1 MKVEALKDHGRFL
14 ELCKEVLGITV
25 ITTPDIVIVAKTD
38 NGNIAA
44 FLSGYIS
51 YDNSF
56 YIQYA
61 GVLPKYQKKGLTRR
75 YFSAM
80 LDERITYIT
89 IVKNTHIV
97 MMKLLLAMKFIPFGC
112 RHSTDNDFYIEWIRR
127 AENG

>member
-1 MKVEALKDHGRFL
+1 MKIEAFKDYDKFT

-25 ITTPDIVIVAKTD
+25 TTIPDIIIVAKTD

-61 GVLPKYQKKGLTRR
+61 GVLPEYQKKGLTRS
-75 YFSAM
+75 YFTAM
-80 LDERITYIT
+80 LDKDITYIT
-89 IVKNTHIV
+89 IVENTHIV

-112 RHSTDNDFYIEWIRR
+112 RHSTDNNFYIEWIRR
-127 AENG
+127 AKNG